1 MKNLFRP
8 NASLPAAML
17 LAWLP
22 LLGSATAAVSQKDT
36 VRPIH
41 YEIVK
46 RGDAWQLLADG
57 QPLYLNGAVG
67 WSHFDVLRQC
77 GGNAVRARASRAS
90 LDRAHAHGLRVM
102 AGLPVRGERSRMD
115 WSDPQ
120 QVAQQMQTVLA
131 VVEELKDHPALMLWV
146 VGNELDWI
154 PPGIP
159 HDPSLWE
166 RLNDLAVAIGRLDP
180 HHPVLTVIG
189 TGRYQQKI
197 RQIAQSCPD
206 MDLLGINAYGD
217 IEQVTELTRKHWPK
231 SYLVAEWGPTGHWQ
245 VPKTKWRVPLEQA
258 SSEKA
263 QAVQQRYTKIIQA
276 DEKHCLGSFVF
287 LWGQKQETTH
297 TWYGMFRDGK
307 RTESVDVM
315 QYLWSGD
322 WPANRAPAVQR
333 ITISGFPDQRSV
345 YLSQK
350 GPYRATVDCS
360 DPDGDRLTFHWDI
373 RPEVE
378 IPKNSY
384 AGGLEKRARP
394 IPGLIG
400 DPTTQTVR
408 FSAPANSGPYRLF
421 VEVTDPGGSIGYAN
435 LPFYVEDRVTV
446 VPPVEFEPLEVY

>member
-1 MKNLFRP
+1 
-8 NASLPAAML
+8 
-17 LAWLP
+17 
-22 LLGSATAAVSQKDT
+22 